1 MQSTY
6 TAPAELS
13 PLAASTSL
21 AAVCLIFSLV
31 GLTIS
36 LIVIP
41 HIPAADLAWITA
53 HLE

>member
-6 TAPAELS
+6 TASAEVP
-13 PLAASTSL
+13 PLVASTSL
-21 AAVCLIFSLV
+21 AAVCLIFSLL
-31 GLTIS
+31 GLAIS